1 MKTRLLLML
10 CVLAAPGCA
19 TLGSVQ
25 GTAGSTSAPSSAVS
39 STDMASTPPFL
50 STPAGPATD
59 DMSPRLI
66 IPVTGGPPVIGIP
79 VGGSLFVPVTGGA
92 PVMGIPTGP

>member
-1 MKTRLLLML
+1 ML
-10 CVLAAPGCA
+10 SVLAATGCA
-19 TLGSVQ
+19 TLGATQ
-25 GTAGSTSAPSSAVS
+25 GAPGSASAPASTVTSA
-39 STDMASTPPFL
+39 DMASAPPYV

-79 VGGSLFVPVTGGA
+79 VGGGLFVPVTGGA